1 MIRQP
6 DWGIL
11 LNIQR
16 RIIALLLKLFQK
28 TKEGSFNK
36 ASITLIP
43 NSDKS
48 ITREEN
54 HRPIALM
61 DTDAKILTI
70 ATARTV
76 PHWKDHMP

>member
-28 TKEGSFNK
+28 TKEDVSLPSSHCEAN
-36 ASITLIP
+36 IILIP
-43 NSDKS
+43 KPNETSGEKKLQISLMNVDK
-48 ITREEN
+48 N
-54 HRPIALM
+54 PISKSNPV
-61 DTDAKILTI
+61 TY
-70 ATARTV
+70 
-76 PHWKDHMP
+76 